1 MQVST
6 TQMDVICNDSRIAL
20 VLSPEGTSQD
30 RKVLFQAQG
39 GGSHLEGDILSNKLS
54 YPRATKDLA
63 HHQEPCSPGQT
74 QVGGPVI
81 PSHPS
86 VTNTAWCNSHT
97 MFCACGFLLS
107 LAPPWTRPPGHT
119 LV

>member
-54 YPRATKDLA
+54 YPRAKKDLA
-63 HHQEPCSPGQT
+63 QHQEPCSSGPGSGRWPCNTQSSLHLQT
-74 QVGGPVI
+74 QVSVVAI
-81 PSHPS
+81 PCLCVWLFAFSR
-86 VTNTAWCNSHT
+86 
-97 MFCACGFLLS
+97 FL
-107 LAPPWTRPPGHT
+107 
-119 LV
+119 V

>member
-6 TQMDVICNDSRIAL
+6 TQMNVICSDSQIAL

-54 YPRATKDLA
+54 YPRAKKDLA
-63 HHQEPCSPGQT
+63 QHQEPCSPGRA
-74 QVGGPVI
+74 QVGGPATS
-81 PSHPS
+81 SHPFS
-86 VTNTAWCNSHT
+86 YKH
-97 MFCACGFLLS
+97 S
-107 LAPPWTRPPGHT
+107 L
-119 LV
+119 V